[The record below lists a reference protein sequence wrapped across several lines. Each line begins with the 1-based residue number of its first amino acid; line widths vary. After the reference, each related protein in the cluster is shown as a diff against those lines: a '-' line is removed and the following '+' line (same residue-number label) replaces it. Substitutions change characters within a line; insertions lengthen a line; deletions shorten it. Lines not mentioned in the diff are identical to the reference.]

1 MKTGFQIAK
10 LVYKAK
16 QGKLTEEEQAV
27 LEEWMAEGEGHRRLV
42 ERICGEEY
50 WEGQWA
56 EHHAYDVE
64 RGWRRFRRE
73 VRALEARR
81 RLVRWGSVA
90 AGIAVV
96 AGAVLFVA
104 ERKGTAPAVMPVV
117 EAVEPGRSVA
127 VLTLADGSRMVL
139 GDTLRASLQESGAE
153 IRIEGDRL
161 GYAGADSVAS
171 GRQNKVSTPR
181 GGEFRITLGDGTQ
194 VWLNPGTELS
204 FDRSFNTDE
213 RNVSLSGEAY
223 FDVYHN
229 PGCPFIVTTESF
241 RIKVLG
247 TVFNVRN
254 FPGDRNP
261 DVSLAQGSVAMQNL
275 DGVNLVR
282 LRPGQQAV
290 FDTEEES
297 LEINDIY
304 VGDMLMRHYG
314 AVSLKAATIREIVSE
329 ISEMYGVK
337 IVTDGED
344 KGATYNF
351 SFQKDS
357 NVGDILDMLEF
368 VCKDMKFSI
377 E

>member
-1 MKTGFQIAK
+1 MKNISDNTDRHNDLDILDHTLRFYLSGSSDDEMEASLAALNRRIDAAMSGAR
-10 LVYKAK
+10 KA
-16 QGKLTEEEQAV
+16 
-27 LEEWMAEGEGHRRLV
+27 
-42 ERICGEEY
+42 
-50 WEGQWA
+50 
-56 EHHAYDVE
+56 
-64 RGWRRFRRE
+64 RFRRW
-73 VRALEARR
+73 LYP
-81 RLVRWGSVA
+81 A
-90 AGIAVV
+90 AA
-96 AGAVLFVA
+96 A
-104 ERKGTAPAVMPVV
+104 
-117 EAVEPGRSVA
+117 VA
-127 VLTLADGSRMVL
+127 VILVSVGITLALTWQDG
-139 GDTLRASLQESGAE
+139 TQY
-153 IRIEGDRL
+153 
-161 GYAGADSVAS
+161 YA
-171 GRQNKVSTPR
+171 NN
-181 GGEFRITLGDGTQ
+181 GETAALVGLPDGTQ

-213 RNVSLSGEAY
+213 RNVSLSGE
-223 FDVYHN
+223 
-229 PGCPFIVTTESF
+229 TESF

>member
-1 MKTGFQIAK
+1 MKNISDNTDRHNDLDILDHTLRFYLSGSSDDEMEASLAALNRRIDAAMSGAR
-10 LVYKAK
+10 KA
-16 QGKLTEEEQAV
+16 
-27 LEEWMAEGEGHRRLV
+27 
-42 ERICGEEY
+42 
-50 WEGQWA
+50 
-56 EHHAYDVE
+56 
-64 RGWRRFRRE
+64 RFRRW
-73 VRALEARR
+73 LYP
-81 RLVRWGSVA
+81 A
-90 AGIAVV
+90 AA
-96 AGAVLFVA
+96 A
-104 ERKGTAPAVMPVV
+104 
-117 EAVEPGRSVA
+117 VA
-127 VLTLADGSRMVL
+127 VILVSVGITLALTWQDG
-139 GDTLRASLQESGAE
+139 TQY
-153 IRIEGDRL
+153 
-161 GYAGADSVAS
+161 YA
-171 GRQNKVSTPR
+171 NN
-181 GGEFRITLGDGTQ
+181 GETAALVGLPNGTQ